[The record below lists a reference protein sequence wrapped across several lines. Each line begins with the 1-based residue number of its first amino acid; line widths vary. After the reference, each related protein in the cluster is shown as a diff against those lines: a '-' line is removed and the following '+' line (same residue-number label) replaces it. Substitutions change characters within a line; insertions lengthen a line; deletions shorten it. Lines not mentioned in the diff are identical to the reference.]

1 MEKYSF
7 FVGIDISKEH
17 LDFCIRNSSARLDF
31 NRVPND
37 AKGIKQ
43 AVKWMRSFE
52 GFTIKGCLVC
62 LEHTGIYGLTALE
75 RLHGMGFAVWLE
87 VAACIKNGSG
97 SLMRGKTDKVDAGRI
112 ADYAHRFRAD
122 VKLWAPPRKELTL
135 LADLM
140 ASRARLLGVISRLGV
155 PVNEIKTFKAKGHY
169 EQIKA
174 ASKKTIEAAR
184 KEAKAIEKRILE
196 IISGDPSLARL
207 YKVVTSVQGVG
218 FVTATSLIIATDEF
232 KSINDPRKLACN
244 AGCAP
249 FEHSSGTS
257 VRGRNKVSHKANKQ
271 LKSLLHMCATSALKA
286 EGEFKVYFER
296 KIAEGKNKFVVI
308 NAIRNKIIHRVCAC
322 VREDRL
328 YTKFPKTV
336 A

>member
-1 MEKYSF
+1 M
-7 FVGIDISKEH
+7 
-17 LDFCIRNSSARLDF
+17 
-31 NRVPND
+31 
-37 AKGIKQ
+37 
-43 AVKWMRSFE
+43 
-52 GFTIKGCLVC
+52 
-62 LEHTGIYGLTALE
+62 
-75 RLHGMGFAVWLE
+75 E

-97 SLMRGKTDKVDAGRI
+97 SLMRGKNDKVDASRI

-122 VKLWAPPRKELTL
+122 AKLWEPPRKEITL

-140 ASRARLLGVISRLGV
+140 ASRTRLMAVISKLAV
-155 PVNEIKTFKAKGHY
+155 PVNEIKSFKAKGHY
-169 EQIKA
+169 EKIKD

-184 KEAKAIEKRILE
+184 KEAKAIEKQILD
-196 IISGDPSLARL
+196 IMMGDAVLARL
-207 YKVVTSVQGVG
+207 YEVVTSVQGVG
-218 FVTATSLIIATDEF
+218 FVTATNLIIATNEF
-232 KSINDPRKLACN
+232 KYINDPRKLACN

-257 VRGRNKVSHKANKQ
+257 IRGRNKVSHKANKR
-271 LKSLLHMCATSALKA
+271 LKSLLHMCATSALQA
-286 EGEFKVYFER
+286 EGEFKVYFDR
-296 KIAEGKNKFVVI
+296 KIAEGKNKFIVI